1 MSKVAIIQFPGSN
14 TERETF
20 IACARN
26 NINAVEF
33 LWNDD
38 HNKLDQFD
46 GYIIVGGFSYE
57 DRSRAGVIAAQDEI
71 IKEIIIQSESG
82 KPVLGIC
89 NGAQILVE
97 SGMVPGLRNYD
108 IGAALTENK
117 RVKSGKILGQGY
129 YNVWTNLKMNVDPAR
144 SAFTKHLQK
153 GEIIRI
159 PLAHGEGR
167 FVIPE
172 TLLNE
177 MVVNEQDLYKYC
189 DENGSTINE
198 FPTNPNGSINNIAAI
213 CNSAGNV
220 MAMMPH
226 PERTTRGDAI
236 FSSMK
241 KYIDDKSK
249 PRFKT
254 LKFKPAK
261 LKQNKYPKDS
271 SKIMWLIDMFITDN
285 EAISVENAL
294 QQIGFDVRIKRQ
306 IMWEIEIEKDSK
318 DTLEKIKKSGTLFN
332 PNKEFIKKQ
341 TEPDLNVASILVCQK
356 ENIQG
361 RAAYETL
368 KSSMGI
374 DKVLQ
379 IKHGV
384 LWNLKINGSNFEND
398 LERIL
403 KTNILFNQISYEY
416 YRIK

>member
-1 MSKVAIIQFPGSN
+1 
-14 TERETF
+14 
-20 IACARN
+20 
-26 NINAVEF
+26 
-33 LWNDD
+33 
-38 HNKLDQFD
+38 
-46 GYIIVGGFSYE
+46 
-57 DRSRAGVIAAQDEI
+57 
-71 IKEIIIQSESG
+71 
-82 KPVLGIC
+82 
-89 NGAQILVE
+89 
-97 SGMVPGLRNYD
+97 
-108 IGAALTENK
+108 
-117 RVKSGKILGQGY
+117 
-129 YNVWTNLKMNVDPAR
+129 
-144 SAFTKHLQK
+144 
-153 GEIIRI
+153 
-159 PLAHGEGR
+159 
-167 FVIPE
+167 
-172 TLLNE
+172 
-177 MVVNEQDLYKYC
+177 
-189 DENGSTINE
+189 
-198 FPTNPNGSINNIAAI
+198 
-213 CNSAGNV
+213 
-220 MAMMPH
+220 
-226 PERTTRGDAI
+226 
-236 FSSMK
+236 
-241 KYIDDKSK
+241 
-249 PRFKT
+249 
-254 LKFKPAK
+254 
-261 LKQNKYPKDS
+261 
-271 SKIMWLIDMFITDN
+271 MWLIDMFITDN